1 MLVATLCPN
10 AVHLQPELAAL
21 AVLDAALL
29 ASHAALLAEH
39 PVAAGPPA
47 LPSAA
52 PAPALLPIAALLIQ
66 RSAELRRLLSRYQRV
81 IDDCHQPHHDE
92 RDERQ
97 GMFPF

>member
-1 MLVATLCPN
+1 MLAATLCPH

-21 AVLDAALL
+21 AILDAALV

-39 PVAAGPPA
+39 PVAAGPRA
-47 LPSAA
+47 LPSAH
-52 PAPALLPIAALLIQ
+52 PAPALIPIAALLIQ
-66 RSAELRRLLSRYQRV
+66 RSAELRRLLARYQRV
-81 IDDCHQPHHDE
+81 IDDCHQPHHDD

>member
-1 MLVATLCPN
+1 MLAATLCPN
-10 AVHLQPELAAL
+10 AVRLQPELAAL
-21 AVLDAALL
+21 AILDAALL

-39 PVAAGPPA
+39 PAAGPRT
-47 LPSAA
+47 LHSAE
-52 PAPALLPIAALLIQ
+52 PAPSLTPIAALLIQ

-81 IDDCHQPHHDE
+81 IDDCHQPHQDE